1 VLCIAL
7 VAIASCLSPNAASE
21 AFTPQSLWRQ
31 RSKSAVTSWPPH
43 PLTVATVASKT
54 APEENVAMGNAISV
68 RGGDE
73 APGLWKKKLFREM
86 IAELIGT
93 FFLVLVGTG
102 SVMSAIYTDSLVGL
116 FQIASVWIIAVT
128 VAICTT
134 ASISGAHLN
143 PAISIAFA
151 MIRPS
156 KAFSWRKVIPYSLA
170 QLLGAVLGSW
180 ANLKMYASS
189 IAAFES
195 VNNIA
200 RASESG
206 IASARAFGEYF
217 V

>member
-7 VAIASCLSPNAASE
+7 VSIASCLSLNAASE

-31 RSKSAVTSWPPH
+31 RPKSAVTSWLP
-43 PLTVATVASKT
+43 PLTVTVKT
-54 APEENVAMGNAISV
+54 EPEENRTMENAISV

-73 APGLWKKKLFREM
+73 SLGLWKKKLIRQMVAEM
-86 IAELIGT
+86 IGT
-93 FFLVLVGTG
+93 FFIVLVGTG

-143 PAISIAFA
+143 PAISLAFA
-151 MIRPS
+151 MLRPS
-156 KAFSWRKVIPYSLA
+156 KAFGWGKVIPYTLA

-189 IAAFES
+189 IQAFES

-200 RASESG
+200 RASEAG

>member
-7 VAIASCLSPNAASE
+7 VAIASCISPNAASE
-21 AFTPQSLWRQ
+21 AFTPQSLWRH
-31 RSKSAVTSWPPH
+31 RPRSAVTSWLPH
-43 PLTVATVASKT
+43 PLTVASKT
-54 APEENVAMGNAISV
+54 EPEENGTMETAISV

-73 APGLWKKKLFREM
+73 SPSLWKKKLFREM
-86 IAELIGT
+86 VAELIGT
-93 FFLVLVGTG
+93 FFIVLVGTG

-151 MIRPS
+151 MLRPS
-156 KAFSWRKVIPYSLA
+156 KAFGWGKVIPYALA

-180 ANLKMYASS
+180 ANFKMYASS
-189 IAAFES
+189 IQAFES
-195 VNNIA
+195 VNNIV
-200 RASESG
+200 RASEAG